1 MRILVTLGSVLL
13 LASAEPAAG
22 KDYFLTIGGGY
33 SPEGNQASLEKN
45 VLFFERVLREHR
57 VAPEQLAVYFADG
70 LDEGADLQVRDLAA
84 VPKANR
90 LMAEFFGEED
100 DLGLTYRNHAIADV
114 RGPTNPEIIRR
125 WFSDVGPT
133 LAAGD
138 RLILYV
144 TAHGEQSRERGNP
157 YETAI
162 SLWDNQRIRVTQ
174 LVELLDSLPEGVS
187 VTAIM
192 VQCYTGGF
200 ARFIYNNADPEQG
213 LSKQRRCG
221 FFATVHDRV
230 AAGCTPDVDKA
241 SYVEYSSYFWEALG
255 GRKQTGEATA
265 RPDYD
270 RDGRVSFAEAHAYTV
285 LHASTIDLPLSTSS
299 EFLNV
304 ESQFADAEHPD
315 LLPERAPYETVH
327 KLATPAER
335 AILDGLSAELSLAG
349 SGRIEAAERAGR
361 ESPRRFGRRGRG
373 GSGRRAGRLRDVI
386 ADDLEDRW
394 PELSNVLN
402 PGAIELVTTRS
413 AEFIAALEQHPNYRE
428 YRELR
433 DASTGPVD
441 PEKQRVKYERFVAT
455 AQEVLLRENLRRLGD
470 ATKLAQYAAIVAA
483 EAGTLGVPAATAGPA
498 ARR

>member
-1 MRILVTLGSVLL
+1 MRTLVAGLL
-13 LASAEPAAG
+13 FLSLASSSAG

-45 VLFFERVLREHR
+45 VLFFQRVLREHR

-70 LDEGADLQVRDLAA
+70 LDEAADLQVRDVAA

-90 LMAEFFGEED
+90 MMAEFFGDED
-100 DLGLTYRNHAIADV
+100 DLGLTYRNHAIAGV

-162 SLWDNQRIRVTQ
+162 SLWDNQRMRVTQ

-200 ARFIYNNADPEQG
+200 ARFIYNGADPEQG

-241 SYVEYSSYFWEALG
+241 SYVEYSSYFWEGLG
-255 GRKQTGEATA
+255 GRKQTGEAIA

-270 RDGRVSFAEAHAYTV
+270 GDGRVSFAEAHAYTV
-285 LHASTIDLPLSTSS
+285 LHASTIDLPLTASS
-299 EFLNV
+299 EFLAV
-304 ESQFADAEHPD
+304 ESQFADAEHPT
-315 LLPERAPYETVH
+315 LLAGNAAYETVRS
-327 KLATPAER
+327 LATPAQR
-335 AILDGLSAELSLAG
+335 AILDGLSAELGLEGA
-349 SGRIEAAERAGR
+349 GRIDAAKRASR
-361 ESPRRFGRRGRG
+361 EPRRFGRRGRG
-373 GSGRRAGRLRDVI
+373 GSGRRAGRLREVI
-386 ADDLEDRW
+386 AGDLKDRW

-413 AEFIAALEQHPNYRE
+413 AEFTAAVEQHPNYRE
-428 YRELR
+428 YRGLR
-433 DASTGPVD
+433 DAAADAVD
-441 PEKQRVKYERFVAT
+441 PEKQRVKFERFVAT
-455 AQEVLLRENLRRLGD
+455 AEEVILRENLRRLGD
-470 ATKLAQYAAIVAA
+470 ANKLAQYAAIAAA
-483 EAGTLGVPAATAGPA
+483 EAETLGIPAATAAPA